1 MAYNKK
7 EIDDEKLALEVYQKN
22 GVWIASMNALGV
34 EVEGY
39 SKKEAILNLAQVH
52 NLMFQELGY
61 LIGEELKSLG
71 VEVNYV

>member
-39 SKKEAILNLAQVH
+39 SKKEAILNLAQVN